1 MSDEIHLWVWR
12 YTDDFGKRRT
22 TRYLLTE
29 EEAKQ
34 RLRDPE
40 KVPHTLEIR
49 RPDGGHTSD
58 FMRALLRR

>member
-1 MSDEIHLWVWR
+1 MSDEIELWQWR

-29 EEAKQ
+29 EDARA
-34 RLRDPE
+34 RLKDPE
-40 KVPHTLEIR
+40 KVPHSLEIR

-58 FMRALLRR
+58 WQKRT

>member
-1 MSDEIHLWVWR
+1 VADEIRLWIWR

-29 EEAKQ
+29 EQAKE

-40 KVPHTLEIR
+40 KVEHSLEVR
-49 RPDGGHTSD
+49 RSVGEHTSD
-58 FMRALLRR
+58 WMKRS